1 MKNDKR
7 RSRSIYIYIKSQTC
21 SRCGVYLG
29 GGKCS
34 DNCIVVE
41 AIKALEQRSVLDKAL
56 TEIIDLAD
64 ANDGNSDC
72 QQWFSQGL
80 WKAVQIINNC
90 KAEIK
95 NYENKN
101 DTKV

>member
-1 MKNDKR
+1 MTREEKKAIETLEGLKEDYWDDDGYGHETEQYKDVMFA
-7 RSRSIYIYIKSQTC
+7 IDTAT
-21 SRCGVYLG
+21 
-29 GGKCS
+29 
-34 DNCIVVE
+34 E
-41 AIKALEQRSVLDKAL
+41 AIKQKSVLDKAL

-90 KAEIK
+90 KAES
-95 NYENKN
+95 
-101 DTKV
+101 KVRK